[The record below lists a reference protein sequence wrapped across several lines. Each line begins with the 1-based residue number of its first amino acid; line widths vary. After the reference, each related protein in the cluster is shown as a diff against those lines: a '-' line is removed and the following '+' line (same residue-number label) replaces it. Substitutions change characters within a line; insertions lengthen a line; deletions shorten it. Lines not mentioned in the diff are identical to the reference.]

1 MVITLTFM
9 RGRAV
14 YPGVESLMVSGRLMS
29 MGGKV
34 SRCNHTALL
43 ANAVGLESEYSW
55 FAPVQ
60 MARTLTWK
68 LEIVLAA
75 ANDHYSI
82 PVSYTHLTLP
92 TNREV

>member
-1 MVITLTFM
+1 MAEQYIQVS
-9 RGRAV
+9 R
-14 YPGVESLMVSGRLMS
+14 SLLVSGRLMS

-34 SRCNHTALL
+34 SRCHHTALL
-43 ANAVGLESEYSW
+43 AIAVGLESVHSW

-68 LEIVLAA
+68 LEIVPAA

-82 PVSYTHLTLP
+82 QWYVEQLCQWMI
-92 TNREV
+92 VIVFFI